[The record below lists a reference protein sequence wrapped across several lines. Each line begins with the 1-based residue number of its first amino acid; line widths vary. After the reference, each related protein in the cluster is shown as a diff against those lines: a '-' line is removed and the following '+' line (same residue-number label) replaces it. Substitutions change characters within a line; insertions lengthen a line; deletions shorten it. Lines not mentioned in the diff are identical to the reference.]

1 MNKTKKRKKRRFKK
15 GAKLL
20 LFIYV
25 LIFLI
30 ILGAIYFFYLTDK
43 TNVDKSKDNSLITN
57 EINSTDLKGYRNIAI
72 FGVDSRDNLLETSTH
87 SDTIIVAS
95 INRETKDIKLASIYR
110 DTYVD
115 IPDKGYNKINAAYF
129 KGGYSLALNTIN
141 RNFDLDIKE
150 YVTVNFNALC
160 QVIDLLGGIT
170 LDITQDEL
178 KYVNGYTRELNEI
191 NGTNIGKLKS
201 AGTQVVNGTHATAY
215 ARIRYTS
222 GGDIKR
228 AERQRIV
235 VDKILEKAKST
246 DLLTLNSIINEIFP
260 QIYTNLDSL
269 ALLSLSTDLLSYSI
283 VEQTGFP
290 FENSAEYYKEI
301 SYVFPINLS
310 ANVTKL
316 HEFLFNTT
324 DYVPSP
330 TVQSISTEITNRI
343 GK

>member
-20 LFIYV
+20 LFFYI
-25 LIFLI
+25 LLLLLI
-30 ILGAIYFFYLTDK
+30 IGLVYFFYLTSK
-43 TNVDKSKDNSLITN
+43 TNVDKSKDDSLITN
-57 EINSTDLKGYRNIAI
+57 EINSNDLKGYRNIAI
-72 FGVDSRDNLLETSTH
+72 FGVDSRENLLETSTH
-87 SDTIIVAS
+87 SDTIIIAS
-95 INRETKDIKLASIYR
+95 INRQTKDIKLVSIYR

-115 IPDKGYNKINAAYF
+115 IPEKGFNKINAAYF

-160 QVIDLLGGIT
+160 NVIDLLGGIT
-170 LDITQDEL
+170 LDITPDEL
-178 KYVNGYTRELNEI
+178 KYVNGYTRELNKI
-191 NGTNIGKLKS
+191 NGTNIGKLQS

-215 ARIRYTS
+215 ARIRYTA
-222 GGDIKR
+222 GGDFKR

-235 VDKILEKAKST
+235 VEKILEKAKTT
-246 DLLTLNSIINEIFP
+246 DLSTLISIVNEIFP
-260 QIYTNLDSL
+260 QIYTNLDALDIADL
-269 ALLSLSTDLLSYSI
+269 AKDLLSYSI

-290 FENSAEYYKEI
+290 FENSAEYYNKI

-316 HEFLFNTT
+316 HEYLFDTV
-324 DYVPSP
+324 DYVPSA
-330 TVQSISTEITNRI
+330 TVQSISDEITNRI